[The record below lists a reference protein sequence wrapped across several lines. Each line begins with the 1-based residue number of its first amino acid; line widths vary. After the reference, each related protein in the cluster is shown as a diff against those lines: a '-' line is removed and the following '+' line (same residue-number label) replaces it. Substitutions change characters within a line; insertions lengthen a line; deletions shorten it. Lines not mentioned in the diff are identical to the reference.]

1 MAVRVVVL
9 AAGQGSR
16 MKSEL
21 PKVLHEVA
29 GRPMLHW
36 VLDAA
41 RAAEPTQIVVVVGHE
56 AEQVKASL
64 PDDVEWCLQAEQLG
78 TGHAAQVALDHLGD
92 VSGDT
97 VLILSGDTPHL
108 EGQTVSELVGVRQRT
123 GSAAALLTAVI
134 ESPAG
139 YGRIVRDGWDRVVG
153 IVEHK
158 DASNTELTIREI
170 NAGIYAFDGDL
181 LAGALAD
188 LKNNNSQGEYYLTD
202 VVGAFAGR
210 DLSLNG
216 LKADE
221 EQVAGVNSQ
230 DHLARANR
238 AMRRQIAIEWMQRGV
253 WIQDPGS
260 TYISATAQIARGAR
274 IYANV
279 HLEGS
284 CVIGERSQVGPDAF
298 LLDATVGRD
307 SRVWYSVVREARVG
321 DNVEVGPYANV
332 RPGTELRD
340 SSKAGSFVEIKN
352 TVVGEGS
359 KVPHLSYIGDATI
372 GTNANIGAG
381 TITCNYDGVNKHAT
395 EIGDDAHVGSD
406 TMLVA
411 PVRVGHRAVTGAG
424 SVISKD
430 VADDALGVERSTQ
443 REIPGYSARVEARR
457 AEKARRLADEE

>member
-41 RAAEPTQIVVVVGHE
+41 RSADPSQMVVVVGHE
-56 AEQVKASL
+56 AEQVRASL

-78 TGHAAQVALDHLGD
+78 TGHAAQVALDHLGS
-92 VSGDT
+92 VAGDT

-108 EGQTVSELVGVRQRT
+108 AGETVRELVGVRERT
-123 GSAAALLTAVI
+123 GSAAALLTSVI

-139 YGRIVRDGWDRVVG
+139 YGRVVRDGWDRVVG

-158 DASNTELTIREI
+158 DASMSELTIREI

-181 LAGALAD
+181 LPDALAA

-202 VVGAFAGR
+202 VIGAFADQ

-216 LKADE
+216 LKAE
-221 EQVAGVNSQ
+221 EDQVAGVNSQ

-238 AMRRQIAIEWMQRGV
+238 AMRRRIAIEWMQRGV

-260 TYISATAQIARGAR
+260 TYISATSDIAPGAR

-284 CVIGERSQVGPDAF
+284 CTVGVGAQVGPDSF
-298 LLDATVGRD
+298 LIDSDVGDGARI
-307 SRVWYSVVREARVG
+307 WYSVLREAKVG
-321 DNVEVGPYANV
+321 EGVEVGPFASI
-332 RPGTELRD
+332 RPGTVLQD
-340 SSKAGSFVEIKN
+340 NSKAGTFVELKN
-352 TVVGEGS
+352 TIVGEGS
-359 KVPHLSYIGDATI
+359 KVPHLSYMGDATI
-372 GTNANIGAG
+372 GKNSNVGAG
-381 TITCNYDGVNKHAT
+381 TITCNYDGVDKHET
-395 EIGDDAHVGSD
+395 EIGDNVNIGSD

-411 PVRVGHRAVTGAG
+411 PVRLGDRSVTGAG
-424 SVISKD
+424 STITKD
-430 VADDALGVERSTQ
+430 VADDALAVERSAQ
-443 REIPGYSARVEARR
+443 REIPGYSARVDARR
-457 AEKARRLADEE
+457 AEKARRLADEG